1 MSKATRSFGNG
12 EPVFASVGTTTLH
25 LQLQPKDGIHFRDQQ
40 GSLINEPITVE
51 IECGIMP
58 DPIPTD
64 VAERVGPNVADML
77 RDQFSRQVAIQ
88 LIAASIR

>member
-1 MSKATRSFGNG
+1 MNKATRSFASG
-12 EPVFASVGTTTLH
+12 EPVCTLVGTTTLH
-25 LQLQPKDGIHFRDQQ
+25 LQIQPRDGIHFRDQQ
-40 GSLINEPITVE
+40 GNLINEPVTVE
-51 IECGIMP
+51 IECGSMP

-88 LIAASIR
+88 LVAASIR